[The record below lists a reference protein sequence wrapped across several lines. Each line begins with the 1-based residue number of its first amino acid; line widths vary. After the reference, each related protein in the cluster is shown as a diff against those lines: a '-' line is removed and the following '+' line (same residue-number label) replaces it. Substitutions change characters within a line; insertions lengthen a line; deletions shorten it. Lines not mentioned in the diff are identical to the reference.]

1 MPTRTVDEYVRA
13 LPAEQAEIVSALRRL
28 VRSAA
33 PKAVETVKWAQPVY
47 EQGGP
52 LIFIK
57 AHKAHINFGFWRG
70 AEMADPGGL
79 LQGDGDR
86 MRHIKLTSRRDIRP
100 TAFKALVR
108 QAVRLN
114 TTKGDPTRKR

>member
-1 MPTRTVDEYVRA
+1 MPARTVDEYVHA
-13 LPAEQAEIVSALRRL
+13 LPAEQAEIVSALRHL

-52 LIFIK
+52 MIFIK
-57 AHKAHINFGFWRG
+57 AHKAHVNFGFWRG
-70 AEMADPGGL
+70 AEMADPDGL
-79 LQGDGDR
+79 LEGDGDR

-114 TTKGDPTRKR
+114 TVKGDPTRKR

>member
-1 MPTRTVDEYVRA
+1 MPARTVDEYVRA
-13 LPAEQAEIVSALRRL
+13 LPAEQAEIVSALRAL

-47 EQGGP
+47 EHGGP
-52 LIFIK
+52 MIFIK
-57 AHKAHINFGFWRG
+57 AHKAHVNFGFWRG

-86 MRHIKLTSRRDIRP
+86 MRHIKLISRRDIRP

-114 TTKGDPTRKR
+114 TARGDPTRKR